1 MNRSEVLKNLLKCIF
16 ENYTLSV
23 DNGEIVKGV
32 SMLSNCN
39 YTMRSFNNFKNLFEI
54 AFIVPN
60 PRYSNNEVFDRKQAL
75 SKAKEYL
82 LNRGIDI
89 SDRIPYEKQCE
100 MIFEILMILLEVI
113 VVDKQGDSKAIAK
126 DKDISSEFDEAINQS
141 QSYFNQKYV
150 AYDPIVYLDND
161 SFEEVLID
169 TDFKEQS
176 DNCNYYAKI
185 DCSQFKSFEILN
197 LLRNLYLTIPL
208 KEAESYNCSNNDN
221 ILLKRRILSGEYT
234 DEVLHYACFQIPF
247 FHDNNKLYQY
257 MKWGTFI
264 DERKII
270 SKTESSSIHNIVNKF
285 CDEIASRAYEQVE
298 RKLNEDLK
306 PFYENN
312 RERLEHLITSLTS
325 LKGCKIDLTDP
336 KVLTN
341 RKTMK
346 KFLLDKCIQIFWDFE
361 RPYRIIEQTYH
372 DNIAKGLYI
381 AIQNTIIELTE
392 LLNEKG
398 EDIARQ
404 FKLKLTTDSFRRHKN
419 FIKKTI
425 DSDSLKELINLE
437 KNLAS
442 ENEKLFSEPTSIK
455 EFFYC
460 IRKNTFYN
468 FQSSLYKYHS
478 QLTNKNL

>member
-39 YTMRSFNNFKNLFEI
+39 YTVRSFNNFKNLFEI

-60 PRYSNNEVFDRKQAL
+60 PRYSNNEDFDRKQAL
-75 SKAKEYL
+75 SRAKEYL
-82 LNRGIDI
+82 LGRGIDV
-89 SDRIPYEKQCE
+89 SDKIPYEKQCE
-100 MIFEILMILLEVI
+100 MIFEILRILLYAI
-113 VVDKQGDSKAIAK
+113 VVDKESDSKDTAK
-126 DKDISSEFDEAINQS
+126 DKDISSELDEAINQA
-141 QSYFNQKYV
+141 QSYFNQNYV
-150 AYDPIVYLDND
+150 AYDSIAYLDND
-161 SFEEVLID
+161 SFEDVLID
-169 TDFKEQS
+169 TDLKDQS

-185 DCSQFKSFEILN
+185 DCSQFKSFAILR

-208 KEAESYNCSNNDN
+208 KESDTYNQYNNGDMF
-221 ILLKRRILSGEYT
+221 LRERLLSGKYT
-234 DEVLHYACFQIPF
+234 DEVLHYACFPIFF
-247 FHDNNKLYQY
+247 FHDNSKLYQY
-257 MKWGTFI
+257 MKWGTYI
-264 DERKII
+264 YGRKII
-270 SKTESSSIHNIVNKF
+270 SKTESSSIHNIVTKF
-285 CDEIASRAYEQVE
+285 CYEIASRANEQVE

-325 LKGCKIDLTDP
+325 LKGCEIDLNDT
-336 KVLTN
+336 KVLTDQE
-341 RKTMK
+341 TMK
-346 KFLLDKCIQIFWDFE
+346 EFLFDKCIQVFWDFE

-372 DNIAKGLYI
+372 DNVVKGLYI

-404 FKLKLTTDSFRRHKN
+404 FKLKLTTYSFRRHKN

-455 EFFYC
+455 DFFYC
-460 IRKNTFYN
+460 IRKNSFYN
-468 FQSSLYKYHS
+468 FQSALYKYHG